1 MEGSV
6 RERCLQLPRVE
17 SSYSIDEHMVP
28 FTGRCKLKQY
38 IKNKPRPV
46 GLKNFV
52 ITTTYGLVIDFEFY
66 QGKSTPLP
74 ETQLGLGPAVVI
86 RLAATVPEGS
96 CLYFDRYFTRE
107 LKLHATGTIMA
118 NRIKNVHF
126 SPDNKLKRGDIQSYV
141 RSDEQVVAV
150 KWRDSK
156 CVTMA
161 STCHGADPVD
171 SSNAASEETNEDD
184 PLSEN
189 PHQSDGDLQP
199 VCSDSVMQ
207 DCKHEIVF
215 EERVTKIEPSVDS
228 SDTTSGIDIVKF
240 DPDFEFS
247 PVLKKRDSEQNEV
260 LEHVSTVKKE
270 RDNFDIFGELVAH
283 KLRHLRTDYART
295 TVEHLI
301 SNILYEASMGKYDFP
316 ESNASSSASSQ
327 VTSSLISNL

>member
-1 MEGSV
+1 MLSRRRKEVLLIEKFTFSFHKHLADDVERWKCTTRGCKAYFKRNSKHEIFDKHLGHNHSHLDESV
-6 RERCLQLPRVE
+6 LRQKAISNTLKRKAQDRLHEHPAELTGGELEPADLNVLTIHDVNVIRKSMHYARSKCLQKL
-17 SSYSIDEHMVP
+17 SASI
-28 FTGRCKLKQY
+28 
-38 IKNKPRPV
+38 
-46 GLKNFV
+46 
-52 ITTTYGLVIDFEFY
+52 
-66 QGKSTPLP
+66 QG
-74 ETQLGLGPAVVI
+74 
-86 RLAATVPEGS
+86 
-96 CLYFDRYFTRE
+96 
-107 LKLHATGTIMA
+107 
-118 NRIKNVHF
+118 VH
-126 SPDNKLKRGDIQSYV
+126 Q
-141 RSDEQVVAV
+141 
-150 KWRDSK
+150 
-156 CVTMA
+156 
-161 STCHGADPVD
+161 D

>member
-1 MEGSV
+1 MKEEKKLRSFV
-6 RERCLQLPRVE
+6 DTVE
-17 SSYSIDEHMVP
+17 S
-28 FTGRCKLKQY
+28 G
-38 IKNKPRPV
+38 V
-46 GLKNFV
+46 GLQRKK
-52 ITTTYGLVIDFEFY
+52 TKL
-66 QGKSTPLP
+66 GKDSELD
-74 ETQLGLGPAVVI
+74 E
-86 RLAATVPEGS
+86 
-96 CLYFDRYFTRE
+96 CLYRWYVIKRRE
-107 LKLHATGTIMA
+107 GVPLSGPV
-118 NRIKNVHF
+118 IKA
-126 SPDNKLKRGDIQSYV
+126 Q
-141 RSDEQVVAV
+141 AV
-150 KWRDSK
+150 KFHNDLHGNNDFN
-156 CVTMA
+156 A
-161 STCHGADPVD
+161 SHGWFSRWKSRHGITQD

>member
-1 MEGSV
+1 MISMLSQNGRQLKLLDGFKYRSYYQNNKKKRWRCTKKSCNAKIVTDIEGDVLINLEGTHTHQQDENVYRQVISNSAKRRACDTLFNTPIKV
-6 RERCLQLPRVE
+6 IKSEIVSAPSEVAERLTSRDIVLARRNLALRRRKT
-17 SSYSIDEHMVP
+17 S
-28 FTGRCKLKQY
+28 
-38 IKNKPRPV
+38 
-46 GLKNFV
+46 
-52 ITTTYGLVIDFEFY
+52 
-66 QGKSTPLP
+66 
-74 ETQLGLGPAVVI
+74 PAV
-86 RLAATVPEGS
+86 S
-96 CLYFDRYFTRE
+96 NSNDQ
-107 LKLHATGTIMA
+107 
-118 NRIKNVHF
+118 VH
-126 SPDNKLKRGDIQSYV
+126 KTLMMI
-141 RSDEQVVAV
+141 
-150 KWRDSK
+150 
-156 CVTMA
+156 
-161 STCHGADPVD
+161 DPD